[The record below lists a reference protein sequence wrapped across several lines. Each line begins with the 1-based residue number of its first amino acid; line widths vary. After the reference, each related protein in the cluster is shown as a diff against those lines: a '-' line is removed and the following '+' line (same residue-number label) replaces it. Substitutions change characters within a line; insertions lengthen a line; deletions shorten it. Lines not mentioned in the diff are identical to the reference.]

1 MIQVIP
7 FFAEKEPVYLP
18 LLARGLSD
26 LSALRFN
33 AAEIQAQVNIELS
46 FERLEQRL
54 NQHVFKDK
62 WEGQELWFTGK
73 INGTKNLTMSLLLYD
88 PKLEEI
94 VYADSF
100 QVPEEKFLEEWEQH
114 LLSLLKYLN
123 VKVDGSNDYRRM
135 YTKSLEAFLAFRKGL
150 ETISQAKSDRAR
162 NDGLENLLKA
172 VAYDPEFVEA
182 ADILLLFLMQSN
194 LTTNYENSINILERL
209 HRIAVHHPRI
219 PLVLAEVYYQ
229 IGNCEK
235 AEQLLRELV
244 KTAPGFTEGW
254 LRLALFYHN
263 SNRLEDAITTL
274 KTVLSFEPKE
284 ATALDL
290 MGAIYAAEE
299 ERGKAEKVWLKA
311 LKIDPSRVNILNNLA
326 LLAEED
332 RNLEKAE
339 TYYQQALKLNDNWW
353 GSFYNY
359 GSFCFRYNRF
369 EEASVLLNR
378 AISLNSNHCQ
388 AFQNLGLSLIK
399 LGRYGEAQEALLQL
413 LQLAPDNNT
422 RRQTLLLLNQ
432 LNASDVKLELKIRQL
447 ERIWNNGHRW
457 LVAVNLVKLYMKAK
471 KRWFYWYLLG
481 KIGYDLGFKRVMIWF
496 GLIGLQ
502 FDPGFPL
509 LKEIGLYYWKKGLYR
524 KALPL
529 LRKAHELHK
538 SDPDTVRAYLQTL
551 INLGEIDELQMNI
564 KTFSHFMIGNPTIKV
579 QSKSVESQKS

>member
-7 FFAEKEPVYLP
+7 FSAEKEPVYLP

-33 AAEIQAQVNIELS
+33 AVEIQAQVNIDIS

-54 NQHVFKDK
+54 NQQVFKDK
-62 WEGQELWFTGK
+62 WDGQELWFTGK
-73 INGTKNLTMSLLLYD
+73 INGSQNLAMSLLLYD
-88 PKLEEI
+88 PKREEV
-94 VYADSF
+94 VYEDSF
-100 QVPEEKFLEEWEQH
+100 QVPEEKFLEEWEVH
-114 LLSLLKYLN
+114 LLSLFKYLN

-162 NDGLENLLKA
+162 NDGLENLLNA
-172 VAYDPEFVEA
+172 VAYDPQFIEA

-194 LTTNYENSINILERL
+194 IASNYEKSINILERL
-209 HRIAVHHPRI
+209 HQLAAHHPRI

-229 IGNCEK
+229 MGNLEK
-235 AEQLLRELV
+235 AEQLLQNLV
-244 KTAPGFTEGW
+244 NNVPKFTEGW

-263 SNRLEDAITTL
+263 SNRMDDAITTL
-274 KTVLSFEPKE
+274 KTVLTLEPKE

-299 ERGKAEKVWLKA
+299 ERVKAEKVWLKA
-311 LKIDPSRVNILNNLA
+311 LKIDPSRVNVLNNLA
-326 LLAEED
+326 LLSEED
-332 RNLEKAE
+332 HNLEKAE
-339 TYYQQALKLNDNWW
+339 NYYQQAMKLNDNWW

-369 EEASVLLNR
+369 EEASVLLSK
-378 AISLNSNHCQ
+378 AIELNPNHCQ

-399 LGRYGEAQEALLQL
+399 LGRYGEAQESLLQL
-413 LQLAPDNNT
+413 LQLAPDNST

-432 LNASDVKLELKIRQL
+432 LNTPDVKTELKIRQL
-447 ERIWNNGHRW
+447 DRIWDSGHRW
-457 LVAVNLVKLYMKAK
+457 LVIINLAKLYLKAR
-471 KRWFYWYLLG
+471 KRWYFWYLAG
-481 KIGYDLGFKRVMIWF
+481 RIGNDLGLKQAMILF
-496 GLIGLQ
+496 GQIGLK

-509 LKEIGLYYWKKGLYR
+509 LREVGLYYWKKSNYR

-538 SDPDTVRAYLQTL
+538 SDPDVVRAYLQTL

-564 KTFSHFMIGNPTIKV
+564 KVLSHFIIGSPTKKV
-579 QSKSVESQKS
+579 KG